1 MARPMN
7 KDAVIGGRFELL
19 THAGKG
25 GMASVYKARDLQTAG
40 IVAVKILTL
49 DRPFDVARFAREA
62 SVLATVRHPNVVR
75 YITHGQSSGVHF
87 LAQEWVDGETLAVF
101 ARNRGVTARDA
112 ITIALGVGRALGAI
126 HELGVIHRDVKP
138 SNIIVENGKP
148 DGVKLVD
155 FGIARAAA
163 DAGVLTRSGVMLGT
177 PSYMSPEQ
185 AQGVLTIEPASDVW
199 AIGCVLYEMLSG
211 RIAFAGKTP
220 AAIRAKVLL
229 GDPPPLAVACPEA
242 PDALVTLVGHMLEKA
257 IQRRPVDGAA
267 FVARLEAL
275 PAIADGPSR
284 RVGIAEPATL
294 AMPVRPRAEGSARC
308 YVFLAAADESAPPS
322 PALAKVAA
330 DHSMEL
336 HTFDG
341 GGALMV
347 SREGG
352 KTGAIEAARA
362 ALELRDQIFDGAV
375 SVFGQAFT
383 DTLSDAIDRG
393 SALLDRA
400 MVGTLFGDIVG
411 AGPVVHIDEVIA
423 DLIQNDMP
431 VDKTDEG
438 PVLRAGSHETSTGG

>member
-1 MARPMN
+1 MQ

-25 GMASVYKARDLQTAG
+25 GMASVYKARDLQTSG
-40 IVAVKILTL
+40 IVAVKVLTL

-62 SVLATVRHPNVVR
+62 SVLATVEHPNVVR
-75 YITHGQSSGVHF
+75 YITHGQASGVHF

-101 ARNRGVTARDA
+101 SRNRGVTARDA
-112 ITIALGVGRALGAI
+112 VTIALGVARALGAI

-138 SNIIVENGKP
+138 SNIIIENGKP

-177 PSYMSPEQ
+177 PSYMAPEQ
-185 AQGVLTIEPASDVW
+185 AQGVLTIEPTADVW
-199 AIGCVLYEMLSG
+199 ALGCVLCEMLSG
-211 RIAFAGKTP
+211 RITFAGKTP

-229 GDPPPLAVACPEA
+229 GDPQPLAAACPEA
-242 PDALVTLVGHMLEKA
+242 PDELVTLVGHMLEKA
-257 IQRRPVDGAA
+257 TRRRPSDGAA
-267 FVARLEAL
+267 TVARLEAL
-275 PAIADGPSR
+275 PPIGDGPTR
-284 RVGIAEPATL
+284 RVGVAEPVTL
-294 AMPVRPRAEGSARC
+294 AMPVRPRAEGTRC
-308 YVFLAAADESAPPS
+308 YVFLAAADENAPPS
-322 PALAKVAA
+322 PALAQVAA
-330 DHSMEL
+330 DHAMDL
-336 HTFDG
+336 HSFEG

-347 SREGG
+347 SRESG

-362 ALELRDQIFDGAV
+362 ALELRDQVFDGAV

-411 AGPVVHIDEVIA
+411 AGPVVHIDDVIA
-423 DLIQNDMP
+423 DLIENDMP

-438 PVLRAGSHETSTGG
+438 PVLRAGSHETSSGG